1 MRLLPPSTGGDHDNS
16 YLGWR
21 RTSIQQ
27 QHNDSKRN
35 SRASEEPFWNA
46 HDGIRRFV
54 GLDITRKREERK
66 IFITRTEFITR
77 MLNKFKMESCH
88 PRDIPADP
96 SARLTPSM
104 SPANKSEELLMET
117 TPYQEAVACL
127 IYFMSTSRPDIAF
140 ATNQAARFSHNPGPA
155 HWEGVKRIL
164 AYLSWTRYYGLCFS
178 GSTNNSI
185 LAGFTDADYVGDIET
200 RRSTTGFVFM
210 LNNGPVAWGCKRQ
223 KFTSL
228 STTES
233 EYVAA
238 CESTREAVCL
248 KRLLIELGLQEPSP
262 VTLLCDNQSAVRLV
276 RNPDS
281 HNALNT

>member
-1 MRLLPPSTGGDHDNS
+1 
-16 YLGWR
+16 
-21 RTSIQQ
+21 
-27 QHNDSKRN
+27 
-35 SRASEEPFWNA
+35 
-46 HDGIRRFV
+46 
-54 GLDITRKREERK
+54 
-66 IFITRTEFITR
+66 
-77 MLNKFKMESCH
+77 
-88 PRDIPADP
+88 
-96 SARLTPSM
+96 
-104 SPANKSEELLMET
+104 
-117 TPYQEAVACL
+117 
-127 IYFMSTSRPDIAF
+127 
-140 ATNQAARFSHNPGPA
+140 
-155 HWEGVKRIL
+155 
-164 AYLSWTRYYGLCFS
+164 
-178 GSTNNSI
+178 
-185 LAGFTDADYVGDIET
+185 
-200 RRSTTGFVFM
+200 M